1 MDIESTHENLVL
13 REFNKIPKG
22 LSKENTELF
31 YHILSSHEKP
41 NILKAKNEFLQR
53 KNEFNPR
60 KKIRKQP
67 TRLGPKRR
75 IVLDEQTDGM
85 IQEKKV
91 QNMGTILERKQEDQR
106 KRKQQQEK
114 QERQQQNQ
122 IQKRNK
128 RIKLEKKDP

>member
-22 LSKENTELF
+22 LSKENAELF

-85 IQEKKV
+85 IQENKVQRMVCFKKV
-91 QNMGTILERKQEDQR
+91 RTFCLNCNQNVSFICKVCYF
-106 KRKQQQEK
+106 
-114 QERQQQNQ
+114 
-122 IQKRNK
+122 IY
-128 RIKLEKKDP
+128 